1 MPNCQGFNPEYIFY
15 YCRLTKSQAQ
25 GVKRAILLV
34 DPSYKTA
41 VPDSHYL
48 AKHPTIVKSIYQ
60 ERKHWSMNKS
70 LEQDI
75 GQHSEEVQALL
86 DEQLQRELHGVT
98 HIKSIEEVEEDK
110 ENKMLKSMFLEWKE
124 KWKDSMIKELYPP
137 YCSLLKN
144 KQVSNDLMPRE
155 LWDGLDL
162 GRPYDASLKQEIDDL
177 PWATKLLCGCTLID
191 FLIQSVKID
200 ANLFN
205 AKSESLLPG
214 FYHSYEFRERRK
226 IGVIKPH
233 SVVCKLFKGYLAD
246 HGDIA
251 MPTTSLPMLVPP
263 RPWRDIRDGG
273 FLIQPVQLMRST
285 QEMDDNHDHMLRYK
299 CDSRELSAVLD
310 SLNYLGTCAWKTNNR
325 ILDLAIQVFNDQ
337 GDDTLAIPG
346 PVVPLELEPLEKS
359 VKEPEARMKQ
369 IQEHRRARK
378 LAREHYSLRMTA
390 LYKLS
395 VANHFRDR
403 VFWLPLNMDFRG
415 RVYPIPPHCCHVGHR
430 IATLLEDKVTRRV
443 VKQTV
448 MTIVYGVTFVGGRLQ
463 IERQLKDL
471 DLDERVLF
479 EASAYLV
486 HKVFASIGQ
495 MFTRAKAIQDWFALS
510 ATHIAY
516 TGHCVDWYT
525 PLSLYVCQP
534 YCKKAVKTIKTRL
547 QGIEIPT
554 QGFAM
559 SVPDSRKQRAAFPPN
574 FVHSLDSTHMMLTA
588 VHCQRAGINFASV
601 HDSFWTHAAHIDI
614 MNRLCREQFVSLHTQ
629 PILQDLQT
637 HFVDNYGGLK
647 FMRPLKKKDHAPIH
661 NATFE
666 GLPEIG
672 DFDVSEV
679 LDSTYFFC

>member
-1 MPNCQGFNPEYIFY
+1 
-15 YCRLTKSQAQ
+15 
-25 GVKRAILLV
+25 
-34 DPSYKTA
+34 
-41 VPDSHYL
+41 
-48 AKHPTIVKSIYQ
+48 
-60 ERKHWSMNKS
+60 
-70 LEQDI
+70 
-75 GQHSEEVQALL
+75 
-86 DEQLQRELHGVT
+86 
-98 HIKSIEEVEEDK
+98 
-110 ENKMLKSMFLEWKE
+110 
-124 KWKDSMIKELYPP
+124 
-137 YCSLLKN
+137 
-144 KQVSNDLMPRE
+144 
-155 LWDGLDL
+155 
-162 GRPYDASLKQEIDDL
+162 
-177 PWATKLLCGCTLID
+177 
-191 FLIQSVKID
+191 
-200 ANLFN
+200 
-205 AKSESLLPG
+205 
-214 FYHSYEFRERRK
+214 
-226 IGVIKPH
+226 
-233 SVVCKLFKGYLAD
+233 
-246 HGDIA
+246 

-263 RPWRDIRDGG
+263 RPWRGIRDGG

-415 RVYPIPPHCCHVGHR
+415 RVYPIPPHCCHVGDDLSRGMLQFAEGVPLGPDGLRWLKIHLANLYGAKKKSSLDERVEYTDQMMSEVLDSADNPLTGARWWMHGDEPWQVLATCMEIAKAVRSPDPAQYVSHQPVHQDGSCNGLQHYAALGHDRYGARQVNLIPADRPQDVYAEVAKLVEEARLHDAEQGHR

-588 VHCQRAGINFASV
+588 VH
-601 HDSFWTHAAHIDI
+601 
-614 MNRLCREQFVSLHTQ
+614 
-629 PILQDLQT
+629 
-637 HFVDNYGGLK
+637 
-647 FMRPLKKKDHAPIH
+647 
-661 NATFE
+661 
-666 GLPEIG
+666 
-672 DFDVSEV
+672 
-679 LDSTYFFC
+679 